1 MDPTYQRSSSFRSLM
16 KIISTVIADDAKC
29 LVFILINLSLKICV
43 VILFY
48 NTADLLSIVNQF
60 RKRNK
65 KNIWRVFVQ
74 VLLGAMTLGKKQIII
89 IFLLSFKKKARKN
102 KQIHI
107 NQRCVL
113 VQFDKRPFIKNYDN
127 EILRKE
133 ISYQQTNI
141 QTKNTTGSKREI
153 T

>member
-1 MDPTYQRSSSFRSLM
+1 MMR
-16 KIISTVIADDAKC
+16 C
-29 LVFILINLSLKICV
+29 LVFILIINLYLNICV
-43 VILFY
+43 VILFS
-48 NTADLLSIVNQF
+48 NTADLLSIANQF

-74 VLLGAMTLGKKQIII
+74 VLLEVMTLSKKQIII

-113 VQFDKRPFIKNYDN
+113 VQFDKRPFIKNYDIN
-127 EILRKE
+127 EILRNE
-133 ISYQQTNI
+133 ILYQQTNI